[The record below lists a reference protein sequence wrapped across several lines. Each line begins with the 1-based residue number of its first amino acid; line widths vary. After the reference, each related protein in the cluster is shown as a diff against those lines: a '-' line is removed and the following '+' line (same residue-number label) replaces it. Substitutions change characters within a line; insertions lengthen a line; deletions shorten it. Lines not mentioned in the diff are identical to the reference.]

1 MWSVMTPGDARRQSE
16 RPLTRLVNAFD
27 DTGKKKITKKQ
38 ETATTTIQIEK
49 RPTLLREYR
58 AT

>member
-27 DTGKKKITKKQ
+27 DTGKKKLQRSKKQ
-38 ETATTTIQIEK
+38 QQQQYK
-49 RPTLLREYR
+49 
-58 AT
+58 